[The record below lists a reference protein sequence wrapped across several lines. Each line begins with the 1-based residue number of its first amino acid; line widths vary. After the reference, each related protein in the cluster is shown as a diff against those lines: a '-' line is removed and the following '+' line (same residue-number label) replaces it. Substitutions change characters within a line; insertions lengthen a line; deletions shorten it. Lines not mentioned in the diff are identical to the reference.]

1 MSTYARSMMAAFVA
15 TVALSLLM
23 LLKGMMGLMPA
34 MNPIDMLAG
43 MAHARMG
50 MPASPAIGW
59 MAHFVIGT
67 VLWGVLF
74 ALLYRTLPGA
84 TALAKGLSFSVLA
97 WLLMMIMPMPMA
109 GMGLFG
115 MKLGM
120 MAPVMTLMMHLV
132 WGAVLGYV
140 YGKLSTQTATR

>member
-1 MSTYARSMMAAFVA
+1 MNTYARSMIAAFVA

-50 MPASPAIGW
+50 MPASSAIGW

-67 VLWGVLF
+67 VVWGVLF
-74 ALLYRTLPGA
+74 ALLYRALPGA

-120 MAPVMTLMMHLV
+120 MAPAMTLMMHLV

-140 YGKLSTQTATR
+140 YGKLSAQTATH